1 MATRKSYAYQIKG
14 NKISL
19 LENQF
24 GYGSGQDVITVDG
37 SSINHKQHTLDEIG
51 PTGKPSWV
59 SPDSDVTNGIEVEY
73 AYSPTYST
81 PTKRIDSGTADTYHL
96 YNGWFVVDGY
106 LTIGQY
112 LKDWVND
119 ASIAVDSY
127 ILIEGSDRWNG
138 IHKVKAVQDIA
149 AGGSHGGIQTYT
161 KVEDSTKYFTDDSV
175 SWVATADTI
184 TGVSSSFSTIFS
196 ASPSSSEYIWIAG
209 SDAFSGINNGLV
221 SGWSYSTSDGGTID
235 LSSATSYKYD
245 NLSEGTQTVNYIQND
260 GAQAVYIYEGFRENG
275 GAHFYSGVSVLED
288 ESFELD
294 LPPYL
299 SKALVYYVKAKF
311 AEDQMDIEKKEYL
324 MREFKR
330 LVEKHES
337 AKISG
342 PRRIM
347 GFGMT
352 R

>member
-37 SSINHKQHTLDEIG
+37 SNINHKQYTLDEIG

-59 SPDSDVTNGIEVEY
+59 SPASDVTDGIEIEY
-73 AYSPTYST
+73 AYSPNY
-81 PTKRIDSGTADTYHL
+81 I
-96 YNGWFVVDGY
+96 
-106 LTIGQY
+106 
-112 LKDWVND
+112 VND
-119 ASIAVDSY
+119 ASDTVSMTGYTESSGLLSITVASVTVAEDEW
-127 ILIEGSDRWNG
+127 ILITGSNKWNG
-138 IHKVKAVQDIA
+138 LHQVN
-149 AGGSHGGIQTYT
+149 AGVTGTT
-161 KVEDSTKYFTDDSV
+161 VVLKTKYNGAAVTGLTATV
-175 SWVATADTI
+175 SHD
-184 TGVSSSFSTIFS
+184 VS
-196 ASPSSSEYIWIAG
+196 E
-209 SDAFSGINNGLV
+209 L
-221 SGWSYSTSDGGTID
+221 
-235 LSSATSYKYD
+235 
-245 NLSEGTQTVNYIQND
+245 Q
-260 GAQAVYIYEGFRENG
+260 
-275 GAHFYSGVSVLED
+275 D

-311 AEDQMDIEKKEYL
+311 AEDQMDIERKEYF
-324 MREFKR
+324 MREFKK

-337 AKISG
+337 SKISG